1 MEHTE
6 REIDEQMFVKGE
18 KRKEKRRQEKRGGVF
33 WLAGGGGDYERSE
46 YSQQAS
52 QPYAFEINL

>member
-6 REIDEQMFVKGE
+6 REIDDEQMFVKGE

-33 WLAGGGGDYERSE
+33 WLAGGGDYERSE